1 MTTPGPAQSK
11 PNGPVQQVKGFSMR
25 NTDSDEADDLLERV
39 LVADAASPLRSA
51 VETFTKSR
59 APTAV
64 FATRIEGVELAKAL
78 APAPAPVSTRQ
89 KKALVNVTSA
99 QLPPPPP

>member
-39 LVADAASPLRSA
+39 LVADVASPLRP

-64 FATRIEGVELAKAL
+64 FATRIEGVGLAKAL